1 MSIIVITS
9 IVLIYF
15 TETFSWYFKSLT
27 KEANAGVISFG
38 NMIMYSSRIFA
49 FLYQFSISFLIEK
62 KLMEDELTLIVAI
75 ALFACGLFHIIFLNN
90 NLFLKKIAYLYIWIL
105 KKCKIVL
112 RESSILEFDGKP
124 RLIKH
129 QKIYFFTFI
138 STLAFNI
145 ALTVPYLISIMF
157 PDYRLTIVS
166 FIPILN
172 FIGSIPIV
180 FYVDNY
186 LFQYMDEGRVGSVV
200 HNYYKGRIHG
210 FVLTSI
216 IILVLYFI

>member
-1 MSIIVITS
+1 MSLILIIS

-15 TETFSWYFKSLT
+15 SETFSWYFKSLT
-27 KEANAGVISFG
+27 KQASAGVISFG

-49 FLYQFSISFLIEK
+49 FAYQFSISFLIGK
-62 KLMEDELTLIVAI
+62 ELTLVISI
-75 ALFACGLFHIIFLNN
+75 ALFLCGIFHIIFLKNKI
-90 NLFLKKIAYLYIWIL
+90 LLKKIAHIYIWLL

-112 RESSILEFDGKP
+112 KESTTLDFNSSTK
-124 RLIKH
+124 LIKH
-129 QKIYFFTFI
+129 SKIYFFTFI

-145 ALTVPYLISIMF
+145 SLTIPYLVSIMF

-172 FIGSIPIV
+172 FMGAIPIV

-186 LFQYMDEGRVGSVV
+186 LFQYMDKGEVDSVIN
-200 HNYYKGRIHG
+200 NYYKGRIHG
-210 FVLTSI
+210 FLVTSM
-216 IILVLYFI
+216 IILALFFI